1 MKKYEESTQMKQLQA
16 QLEAVQAQKPE
27 SYSSVWQS
35 KLEAL
40 LDQILNRQ
48 EFHYDMDGDALYRQ
62 YRQMYQNQGA
72 AAMADTYAQAAA
84 LTGGY
89 GNSYA
94 ATAARQAYQGSVQQ
108 LGEKL
113 PQLYSLALERYNA
126 AGSALHNRYTF
137 LQQQEKT
144 DFDRYRQNLSDYQ
157 AREQQLYD
165 RYQDERSFDY
175 SRYAD
180 ERDFDYRAGRDQ
192 VSDSQWQ
199 KEFDEA
205 VRQFNAKR
213 R

>member
-16 QLEAVQAQKPE
+16 QLEAVQAEKPAA
-27 SYSSVWQS
+27 YSSAWQAQ
-35 KLEAL
+35 LDAL
-40 LDQILNRQ
+40 LDKILNRQ
-48 EFHYDMDGDALYRQ
+48 EFSYDPDGDALYRQ

-72 AAMADTYAQAAA
+72 AAMADTYGQAAA

-94 ATAARQAYQGSVQQ
+94 ATAAQQAYQGSVQQ
-108 LGEKL
+108 LGEML
-113 PQLYSLALERYNA
+113 PRLYALALERYNA
-126 AGSALHNRYTF
+126 AGNTLQNRYTF

-199 KEFDEA
+199 REFDEA

>member
-35 KLEAL
+35 KLEEL

-62 YRQMYQNQGA
+62 YRRMYQNQGA
-72 AAMADTYAQAAA
+72 AAMADTYGQAAA

-108 LGEKL
+108 LGEML
-113 PQLYSLALERYNA
+113 PRLYALALERYNA
-126 AGSALHNRYTF
+126 AGNALQNRYTF